1 MPPDARWLLFATQD
15 LRMAELAIQEGIW
28 PQVCFHSQQC
38 VEKLIK
44 ANLPFPTAPR
54 THKLADLVTLLD
66 TPVDQSVLTQIILLD
81 RFYIPTRYPDAI
93 PGSLEDGLPNREDAY
108 DAIGTARYLFE
119 LWSGS

>member
-1 MPPDARWLLFATQD
+1 
-15 LRMAELAIQEGIW
+15 
-28 PQVCFHSQQC
+28 
-38 VEKLIK
+38 
-44 ANLPFPTAPR
+44 LPFPTAPR